1 MKLKLYLYLFTA
13 AIFFH
18 QVSVAQD
25 PNGETYHR
33 STGKYF
39 RSLASANSTASP
51 NSPVSPNTSG
61 YSGTGANIDVNYYRC
76 DWTIDPSN
84 TAKIIS
90 GTVTIYFKTIASNV
104 SQVTFDLNSTV
115 FNTPAAAAAPVAR
128 YHGNV
133 ITSTFSATDIF
144 RVTLPSAIVTIG
156 TQDSVSITYSGTPP
170 SVSGQ
175 EEGYQRG
182 ELPLGSGN
190 HYIYTLSESYEDRD
204 WWPCK
209 ADMQDKADSMDIV
222 VTVPNAYWVAANGKL
237 VDSAIN
243 GANRTFKYK
252 HRYPIATYLVGLGIA
267 KYNVHHRGVVNIA
280 GKNVP
285 VVYYTYPNMTG
296 STLTTALSRMDV
308 SRIELVELSNK
319 WGPYPF
325 ADEKHGYYQHNWGGG
340 IEHQTFSGMS
350 GGSMASWSVIAHELG
365 HQWFGNKVTFSSWSH
380 LWLAEG
386 FAKYSEVLAAELIPA
401 IGVTPASHL
410 SGIKTMARNTN
421 TTPVMLS
428 SGSIAN
434 SNTIW
439 TTNNDNAIYQRG
451 AMIVSMLRAM
461 MGDARFFEG
470 CRDYLN
476 DPLLAY
482 KSATSADLQ
491 RNLENNLNGVNLT
504 PFFNAWVNG
513 SGTPT
518 YTGQYYIAGNTIQ
531 FTLTQS
537 RNPVATPFMPMPVVI
552 KIANAAGTKD
562 TSVVIY
568 HYSATQVGYAGE
580 SYGMWPAGNGFI
592 TYNLSFAP
600 ATITFDPD
608 NKTMATGTL
617 SSTGTPLDMDI
628 LSFTA
633 NRTAMGNQV
642 NLSIANSEPI
652 EKVILLKSRNG
663 TDFIEAGEMNKTNLS
678 GSANNYQFNDVLPF
692 APVSFYRARIH
703 TTSRQEYSGIVKVQ
717 LYTSKDLL
725 ISPNPAKD
733 VVNISFDNNNREKA
747 TVKVMNAEGKL
758 VLESTTNNEFI
769 HFDVSNLPAGVYMAQ
784 VFKEGQVTAANKLL
798 VRH

>member
-1 MKLKLYLYLFTA
+1 
-13 AIFFH
+13 
-18 QVSVAQD
+18 
-25 PNGETYHR
+25 
-33 STGKYF
+33 
-39 RSLASANSTASP
+39 
-51 NSPVSPNTSG
+51 
-61 YSGTGANIDVNYYRC
+61 
-76 DWTIDPSN
+76 
-84 TAKIIS
+84 
-90 GTVTIYFKTIASNV
+90 
-104 SQVTFDLNSTV
+104 
-115 FNTPAAAAAPVAR
+115 
-128 YHGNV
+128 
-133 ITSTFSATDIF
+133 
-144 RVTLPSAIVTIG
+144 
-156 TQDSVSITYSGTPP
+156 
-170 SVSGQ
+170 
-175 EEGYQRG
+175 
-182 ELPLGSGN
+182 
-190 HYIYTLSESYEDRD
+190 YEDRD

-237 VDSAIN
+237 VDSTIN
-243 GANRTFKYK
+243 GANRTFIYK

-267 KYNVHHRGVVNIA
+267 KYNRHYRGTVNIA

-285 VVYYTYPNMTG
+285 VMYYTYPNMSAG
-296 STLTTALSRMDV
+296 TLSTALTQMDI
-308 SRIELVELSNK
+308 SKTELVQFSNK

-350 GGSMASWSVIAHELG
+350 SGSMTSWSVIAHELG
-365 HQWFGNKVTFSSWSH
+365 HQWFGDKVTFATWSH

-410 SGIKTMARNTN
+410 SGIKSTARGTN

-428 SGSIAN
+428 AGSIAN

-461 MGDARFFEG
+461 MGDAKFFQG

-491 RNLENNLNGVNLT
+491 RNLENQLYGVNLT

-513 SGTPT
+513 LGTPN
-518 YTGQYYIAGNTIQ
+518 YTGQYYVSGNTIQ
-531 FTLTQS
+531 FTLAQT

-568 HYSATQVGYAGE
+568 HYNSTQLGYSGE
-580 SYGMWPAGNGFI
+580 TYGMWPAGNGFI
-592 TYNLSFAP
+592 TYNLSFVP
-600 ATITFDPD
+600 ATISFDPD

-617 SSTGTPLDMDI
+617 TNTGTPLDINI
-628 LSFTA
+628 LNFTA
-633 NRTAMGNQV
+633 NKTTIGNQA
-642 NLSIANSEPI
+642 NLSLANSEPI
-652 EKVILLKSRNG
+652 EKVILLKSANG
-663 TDFIEAGEMNKTNLS
+663 TDFIDAGAMNKTNIS
-678 GSANNYQFNDVLPF
+678 GSVNNYTFNDVLPF
-692 APVSFYRARIH
+692 APVTFYRAKIY
-703 TTSRQEYSGIVKVQ
+703 TASRQEYSGIVKVQ
-717 LYTSKDLL
+717 QYVNKDLI
-725 ISPNPAKD
+725 ISPNPATD
-733 VVNISFDNNNREKA
+733 VVNISFDNSNREKA
-747 TVKVMNAEGKL
+747 TVRIINAEGK
-758 VLESTTNNEFI
+758 VMMESATNNEFI
-769 HFDVSNLPAGVYMAQ
+769 HFDVSNLPAGMYMAQ
-784 VFKEGQVTAANKLL
+784 AIKAGQVTVANKFM